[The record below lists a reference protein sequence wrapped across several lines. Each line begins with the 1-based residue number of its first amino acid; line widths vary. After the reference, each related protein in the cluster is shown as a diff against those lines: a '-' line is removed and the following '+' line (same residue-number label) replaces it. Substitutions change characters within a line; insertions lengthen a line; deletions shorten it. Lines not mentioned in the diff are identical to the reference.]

1 MSRQV
6 NKVVKAPKFRIES
19 TIEALQVAKQ
29 GDWGFAFD
37 LKSAYHQVPLH
48 PDFYKYFGFKIEKEE
63 GKVEESSSRQ
73 RRGLGS
79 RKDSVHPTFLMVNK
93 CDHNELRRK
102 FRNYEI

>member
-1 MSRQV
+1 ML
-6 NKVVKAPKFRIES
+6 PKES
-19 TIEALQVAKQ
+19 KSEVEERSKNSEEVATPEA
-29 GDWGFAFD
+29 
-37 LKSAYHQVPLH
+37 
-48 PDFYKYFGFKIEKEE
+48 EKE
-63 GKVEESSSRQ
+63 KVSEDESRE